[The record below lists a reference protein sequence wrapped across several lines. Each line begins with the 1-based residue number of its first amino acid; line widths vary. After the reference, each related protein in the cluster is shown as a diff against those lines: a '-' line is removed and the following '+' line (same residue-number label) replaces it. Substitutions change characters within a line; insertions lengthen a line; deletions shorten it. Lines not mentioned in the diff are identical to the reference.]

1 MNPRKK
7 QNLDLISSKKVKKKK
22 ERGTL
27 LNSYE
32 KIDRLFAW
40 TINFENEFT
49 FISPRVKEILGYE
62 PKEMLFRTPANFIP
76 GEESEQFSQKIS
88 FFKENLTSFWSLR
101 CNFIKK
107 NGEKILLEINGVAV
121 YDKNRVLCGYEG
133 ITYEV

>member
-1 MNPRKK
+1 M
-7 QNLDLISSKKVKKKK
+7 
-22 ERGTL
+22 

-32 KIDRLFAW
+32 KIYRLFAC
-40 TINFENEFT
+40 TLNFDNELT

-62 PKEMLFRTPANFIP
+62 PKEMLFKTLFQFIP
-76 GEESEQFSQKIS
+76 KEESEQFLQKIN

-107 NGEKILLEINGVAV
+107 NGETVMLEINGVAV
-121 YDKNRVLCGYEG
+121 YDKSRNLCGYEG